1 MIIVYIDII
10 LLVIL
15 LVLSLSTCAYCCLR
29 VHRLRQSG
37 QLTILLRPTK
47 VIFSNKKENDGNDE
61 LRTVVAYRN
70 PFTGDY
76 CVHKHREPRGYENEM
91 ARCGPR
97 GESETARC
105 DTESADSGLSDEY
118 EPLNVV
124 PQKVRE

>member
-91 ARCGPR
+91 IIEPTQPAPPG
-97 GESETARC
+97 TATDKNRVNK
-105 DTESADSGLSDEY
+105 TWNWTYKEY
-118 EPLNVV
+118 
-124 PQKVRE
+124 QI